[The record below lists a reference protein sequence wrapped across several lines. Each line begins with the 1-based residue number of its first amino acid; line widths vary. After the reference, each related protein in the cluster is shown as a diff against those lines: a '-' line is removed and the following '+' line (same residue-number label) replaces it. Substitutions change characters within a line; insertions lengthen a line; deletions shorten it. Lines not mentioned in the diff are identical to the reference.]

1 MEHYYFSGSL
11 TREMHDRMM
20 ALDDWEPIDVL
31 VSQLD
36 RNGVKTALDF
46 KKDGL
51 VKKLFVDSGA
61 FSVHTGK
68 AKLDLDEYI
77 SYINSLDDDIE
88 VFAQMDTIPGTFGQP
103 KTDEDYA
110 ESATKSWENYLY
122 MRSKMKSPKKLTP
135 VFHYGESFDHLR
147 NMLEW
152 KDENGEHIPYIG
164 ISPANDSSQKV
175 KNRYM
180 GEVYDVIAKS
190 SNPNVKTHLYGMTSL
205 DALTKYPCYSADSI
219 SHRLQSAYNKI
230 YTRRWGTIS
239 MSDAKRTSSTKSNLS
254 FIRTADEYT
263 LKEFKE
269 FLKSYNTDI
278 DEVRNNN
285 AVRCVI
291 CIGEIQK
298 FLKENP
304 YKPTNRLRSKKLFDI
319 PTRR

>member
-1 MEHYYFSGSL
+1 MKHYYFSGSL

-20 ALDDWEPIDVL
+20 ALNDWEPIDVL
-31 VSQLD
+31 VTQLD
-36 RNGVKTALDF
+36 RNGVKMALEF
-46 KKDGL
+46 QKDGL
-51 VKKLFVDSGA
+51 AKNLLVDSGA

-68 AKLDLDEYI
+68 ATLNLEEYI
-77 SYINSLDDDIE
+77 SYINGLDEHIE
-88 VFAQMDTIPGTFGQP
+88 VFAQMDTIPGVFGKP
-103 KTDEDYA
+103 KTEEDYK
-110 ESATKSWENYLY
+110 ESAKKSWENYLY
-122 MRSKMKSPKKLTP
+122 MRTKMKSPEKLTP
-135 VFHYGESFDHLR
+135 IFHYGESFEHLR
-147 NMLEW
+147 QMLEW
-152 KDENGEHIPYIG
+152 TDESGNHIPYIG

-230 YTRRWGTIS
+230 YTRKWGTIS
-239 MSDAKRTSSTKSNLS
+239 LSDAKRTSNTKSNQS

-263 LKEFKE
+263 LKEFRE
-269 FLKSYNTDI
+269 FLKLYNTDI
-278 DEVRNNN
+278 EEVKNNN

-298 FLKENP
+298 FIKENP
-304 YKPTNRLRSKKLFDI
+304 YKPTNRIRAKRLFNI
-319 PTRR
+319 GG